1 MSFHTGVGIARQPE
15 PQSRLSPI
23 LDRGE
28 GRSAIGTAEALGAAV
43 GDRPYVGNP
52 DGDLDAAG
60 AAAAGLANDGDEVL
74 AALDDLLRLDAE
86 LLEAIEP

>member
-15 PQSRLSPI
+15 PQSRFSPI

-60 AAAAGLANDGDEVL
+60 AAASGWRTLATRCSPRSMTSSGSMRNS
-74 AALDDLLRLDAE
+74 
-86 LLEAIEP
+86 